1 MAKSLHH
8 LEASEEA
15 SEDAS
20 EAIQNLPR
28 QAAASGTLVHVG
40 YAACLAMPCLMSK
53 FSQPI
58 LYCSLVTG
66 WQAKSSKGKD
76 VSRQGEDASN
86 PKVSAFH
93 SARITEI
100 KGSVGALGG
109 PQKGQRGPWPK
120 RQ

>member
-1 MAKSLHH
+1 
-8 LEASEEA
+8 
-15 SEDAS
+15 
-20 EAIQNLPR
+20 
-28 QAAASGTLVHVG
+28 
-40 YAACLAMPCLMSK
+40 MSK